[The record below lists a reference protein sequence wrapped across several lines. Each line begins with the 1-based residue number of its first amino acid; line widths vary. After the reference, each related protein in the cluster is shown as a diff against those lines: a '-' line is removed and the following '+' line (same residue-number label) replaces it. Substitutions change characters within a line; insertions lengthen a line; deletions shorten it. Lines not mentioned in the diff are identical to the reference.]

1 MPSLHQSKA
10 LAAYKA
16 LHLLNEGGNERL
28 QILEM
33 LLDGLAA
40 SLAEAKSGLAF
51 NNPERRDQGLARAC
65 RIVAG
70 LAKALD
76 RRVAPDLVDNL
87 AAIYI
92 YFLKNLKSPLVQARP
107 TLLDELLAMTNTLR
121 EAFTS
126 GAQPR
131 YPNTLAA

>member
-1 MPSLHQSKA
+1 MSIHQARA
-10 LAAYKA
+10 LAAYKS
-16 LHLLNEGGNERL
+16 LHLLNEGGNEKL

-40 SLAEAKSGLAF
+40 SLAEAKNGLMYDDAAKF
-51 NNPERRDQGLARAC
+51 DQGLARAC

-76 RRVAPDLVDNL
+76 RKVAPELVDNL
-87 AAIYI
+87 ASIYI
-92 YFLKNLKSPLVQARP
+92 YFLKNLKPPLVQGSPA
-107 TLLDELLAMTNTLR
+107 LLDELLAMTNTLR

-126 GAQPR
+126 GARPQF
-131 YPNTLAA
+131 PNTLAA

>member
-1 MPSLHQSKA
+1 MSIYQAKA
-10 LAAYKA
+10 LSAYKA
-16 LHLLNEGGNERL
+16 LHLLNEGGNEKL

-40 SLAEAKSGLAF
+40 SLAEAKSGVLFEDA
-51 NNPERRDQGLARAC
+51 PKLDQGLARAC

-76 RRVAPDLVDNL
+76 RKVAPELVDNL
-87 AAIYI
+87 AAVYI
-92 YFLKNLKSPLVQARP
+92 YFLKNLKAPVVQDRP
-107 TLLDELLAMTNTLR
+107 ALLDDLLTMTNTLR

-126 GAQPR
+126 GAQPQF
-131 YPNTLAA
+131 PDTLAA

>member
-1 MPSLHQSKA
+1 MSSLHQSKA

-16 LHLLNEGGNERL
+16 LHLFNEGGNEKL
-28 QILEM
+28 HILEM

-40 SLAEAKSGLAF
+40 SLAEAKSGVRFEDTLK
-51 NNPERRDQGLARAC
+51 RDQGLARAC

-70 LAKALD
+70 LGKALD
-76 RRVAPDLVDNL
+76 RKVSPELVDNL
-87 AAIYI
+87 AAIYL
-92 YFLKNLKSPLVQARP
+92 YFLKNLKAPVVQQKPAV
-107 TLLDELLAMTNTLR
+107 LDELLTITNTLR

-131 YPNTLAA
+131 FPNTLAA

>member
-1 MPSLHQSKA
+1 MSIHQARA
-10 LAAYKA
+10 LAAYKS
-16 LHLLNEGGNERL
+16 LHLLNEGGNEKL

-40 SLAEAKSGLAF
+40 SLAEAKSGVRFVDAAK
-51 NNPERRDQGLARAC
+51 RDQGLARAC

-76 RRVAPDLVDNL
+76 RKVAPDLVDNL
-87 AAIYI
+87 AAVYV
-92 YFLKNLKSPLVQARP
+92 YFLQNLKAPVVEDKPA
-107 TLLDELLAMTNTLR
+107 LLDELLTMTNTLR

-131 YPNTLAA
+131 FPNTLAA

>member
-1 MPSLHQSKA
+1 MPSLNQSKA
-10 LAAYKA
+10 LAAYTA
-16 LHLLNEGGNERL
+16 LHLLNEGGNEKL

-40 SLAEAKSGLAF
+40 SLADAKSGVAYGDS
-51 NNPERRDQGLARAC
+51 ERRDQGLARAC

-87 AAIYI
+87 AAIYV
-92 YFLKNLKSPLVQARP
+92 YFLKNLKSPLIQARP
-107 TLLDELLAMTNTLR
+107 ALLDELLAMTNSLR
-121 EAFTS
+121 EAFTRGS
-126 GAQPR
+126 RPQ
-131 YPNTLAA
+131 YPNSLAA

>member
-1 MPSLHQSKA
+1 MSIHQAKA

-16 LHLLNEGGNERL
+16 LHLLNDGGNEKL

-40 SLAEAKSGLAF
+40 SLAEAKTGVVY
-51 NNPERRDQGLARAC
+51 NDPEKLNQGLARAC

-76 RRVAPDLVDNL
+76 SDAAPELVDNL

-92 YFLKNLKSPLVQARP
+92 YFLKNLKPPLVQGAP
-107 TLLDELLAMTNTLR
+107 ALLDELLAMTNTLR
-121 EAFTS
+121 DAFAS

-131 YPNTLAA
+131 FPNTLAA